1 MPAAAAIPMPQSQ
14 DWTRSGERQVAP
26 HLDGIRRDH
35 VARYE
40 FAVRQLEGLGLH
52 GARVIDIA
60 CGVGYGS
67 WIMATRARAR
77 VLGIDAF
84 VPAIDYARQH
94 WSAGDP
100 QYPFAATKQDLWCAG
115 TANYLCATAQ
125 EVELP
130 TEQDLAVCFETIEHL
145 TEQDALILLR
155 KLRRS
160 AKLLLASVP
169 NEDEMPF
176 GEGYAFH
183 YRHYTQ
189 RQFEALLNAAG
200 WIVEAWFGQLDDR
213 APVTDCAVGRTLVVR
228 CVAIKNDGEAID
240 DPALPGIDIPAGP
253 TAYQQM
259 VEAFPVPEHV
269 AILGLGPSLEQYLDI
284 TKRLGGKHAYCTETW
299 GINAVAGVLLCDR
312 VFHMDD
318 VRIQEVRAAAA
329 PESNIARMLQ
339 WLKVH
344 PGPIITSREHP
355 DYPGLVAFPLED
367 VLNNLGQ
374 AYFNSTAAY
383 AVAYAIHIG
392 VKHISVFG
400 CDYTYPDAHDAEKGR
415 GCLEFWLGIAAAR
428 GIKLTVPKTSTLLDG
443 IYPQQDRFYGYDTL
457 AITLRPGD
465 GGGIAVDLQPIATLP
480 EAAEIEER
488 YDHSSHPNAL
498 VEMNHK

>member
-125 EVELP
+125 EVEMP

-240 DPALPGIDIPAGP
+240 DPALPAD
-253 TAYQQM
+253 
-259 VEAFPVPEHV
+259 
-269 AILGLGPSLEQYLDI
+269 
-284 TKRLGGKHAYCTETW
+284 
-299 GINAVAGVLLCDR
+299 
-312 VFHMDD
+312 
-318 VRIQEVRAAAA
+318 
-329 PESNIARMLQ
+329 
-339 WLKVH
+339 
-344 PGPIITSREHP
+344 
-355 DYPGLVAFPLED
+355 
-367 VLNNLGQ
+367 
-374 AYFNSTAAY
+374 
-383 AVAYAIHIG
+383 
-392 VKHISVFG
+392 
-400 CDYTYPDAHDAEKGR
+400 
-415 GCLEFWLGIAAAR
+415 
-428 GIKLTVPKTSTLLDG
+428 KL
-443 IYPQQDRFYGYDTL
+443 
-457 AITLRPGD
+457 
-465 GGGIAVDLQPIATLP
+465 VDLQHSLKQSYRSGAVWVMSDSTLGTARQMKDGSGSYYLWQPDPTAPFGGRFLGSPVEVDDNMPAIAANSLSVAYGNFRRGYLIANRSGITLIRDNVTAKGTTKFNFRRRVGGGVYNF
-480 EAAEIEER
+480 EAIKLMKFAA
-488 YDHSSHPNAL
+488 S
-498 VEMNHK
+498 